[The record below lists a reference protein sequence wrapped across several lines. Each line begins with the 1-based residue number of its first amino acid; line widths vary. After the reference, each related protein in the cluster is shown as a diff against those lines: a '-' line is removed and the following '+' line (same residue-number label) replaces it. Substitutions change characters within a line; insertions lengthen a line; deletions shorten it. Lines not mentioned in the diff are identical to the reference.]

1 MTNPAPNPFW
11 QMPPLPQPPDDP
23 TFRLLN
29 GRVGWNAAELDGVAI
44 SDDRLGLLVLPG
56 SGRLLTE
63 PSGSF
68 GGLVLPG
75 NAALAPDG
83 SIYLLDVQAGQ
94 VRRFDP
100 CDCRFNPLP
109 CLGGLGTGPRQVKDP
124 RGIGICLGNLFLCD
138 SGNHR
143 LLVFARFR
151 LALRGIWAPPSSAG
165 FINPWQPTGIA
176 FDRRRRVYVTDPA
189 NGCIHRFLP
198 SGTWERSFPGF
209 GDVRWIAI
217 DLCDRIYTVSQG
229 ETFARISGKDG
240 EPIGTASRPEEIADR
255 FPSLNFKVDA
265 FGNLDLSGLCQ
276 TTDST
281 GFFAPDG
288 TSLDSLPPNPPV
300 LFSTTGTYLSEALDS
315 RFYRCQWHRI
325 LLHGRLP
332 LKTAIRVSTFTSELQ
347 LPLSQI
353 QNLPP
358 EAWQTNQTVTAIS
371 GEWESLI
378 FSGPG
383 RYLWLRLQLAGNG
396 SATPV
401 IESIR
406 LEYPRISLRRYLP
419 AVFAEDPGGTN
430 FTDRFLSIFDTSLRS
445 IERKIDNEAAYFDP
459 LSAPAV
465 ANKTT
470 GIDFLSWLASWV
482 GVTLDRQMPVAQ
494 RRQILKQSGQFLCIR
509 GTRFSLWKQ
518 LLLMLGMDADSV
530 CCAHDQ
536 PQTTC
541 CPRPLNCAPPAKPS
555 CSWEPPPLILEHYQ
569 LRRWLFLGQGRLG
582 DASLLW
588 GSRIVNRS
596 QLGANAQAG
605 VSQLLTT
612 PDPFHDPFLKFSNR
626 FTVFV
631 PSSTG
636 KSDQKRRSLINLLEG
651 EKPAHTQYQIE
662 YVSPR
667 MRIGFQSMIGLDAVI
682 ARYPSG
688 FKVGQKLGQDSV
700 IGSSHTQD
708 GPSWTIG
715 RNSLIGG
722 GAKLDESR
730 ER

>member
-1 MTNPAPNPFW
+1 MTNATPNPFW
-11 QMPPLPQPPDDP
+11 QMPPVPRPPDDP
-23 TFRLLN
+23 TFWLLN

-44 SDDRLGLLVLPG
+44 SDDHLGLLILPG

-83 SIYLLDVQAGQ
+83 SIYLVDAQAGQ

-100 CDCRFNPLP
+100 CDCRFNTLP
-109 CLGGLGTGPRQVKDP
+109 CLGGLGTGPRQVNHP
-124 RGIGICLGNLFLCD
+124 HGIGICLGNLFLCD

-143 LLVFARFR
+143 LLVFARFG
-151 LALRGIWAPPSSAG
+151 LVLRGIWTPSSSG
-165 FINPWQPTGIA
+165 GLVNPWQPNGVA
-176 FDRRRRVYVTDPA
+176 FDHRRRVFVTDPA

-198 SGTWERSFPGF
+198 SGEWDKAFPGF

-217 DLCDRIYTVSQG
+217 DTCGRIYTVSQG
-229 ETFARISGKDG
+229 EAFVRISDTDGK
-240 EPIGTASRPEEIADR
+240 PIGTASRPEEIADR
-255 FPSLNFKVDA
+255 FPPLGFKVDA
-265 FGNLDLSGLCQ
+265 FGDLDLSSLCQ
-276 TTDST
+276 TAGST
-281 GFFAPDG
+281 SFFAPNG
-288 TSLDSLPPNPPV
+288 TSLDSLPPDPPV
-300 LFSTTGTYLSEALDS
+300 MFSTTGTYLSEALDS
-315 RFYRCQWHRI
+315 QFYRCQWHRI
-325 LLHGRLP
+325 LLRGRPP

-347 LPLSQI
+347 QPLSQI
-353 QNLPP
+353 QNLPA
-358 EAWQTNQTVTAIS
+358 EAWQTNQTLTAIS

-396 SATPV
+396 SATPA

-419 AVFAEDPGGTN
+419 AIFAEDPGGTN

-445 IERKIDNEAAYFDP
+445 LERKIDNEASYFDP

-465 ANKTT
+465 ANKTA

-482 GVTLDRQMPVAQ
+482 GVNLDRQMPVAQ
-494 RRQILKQSGQFLCIR
+494 RRQILKQSGQFLSIR

-518 LLLMLGMDADSV
+518 LLLILGMDPNSV
-530 CCAHDQ
+530 CCADDQ

-541 CPRPLNCAPPAKPS
+541 CPRPLNCALPVKPV
-555 CSWEPPPLILEHYQ
+555 CNWEPPPLILEHYQ
-569 LRRWLFLGQGRLG
+569 LRRWLFLGQGHLG

-612 PDPFHDPFLKFSNR
+612 PDPFRDPFLKFSNQ

-631 PSSTG
+631 PASMG
-636 KSDQKRRSLINLLEG
+636 KSTQKRRSLINLLEG

-667 MRIGFQSMIGLDAVI
+667 MRIGFQSMIGLDAVV

-700 IGSSHTQD
+700 IGGSHTQ
-708 GPSWTIG
+708 GGSSWSIG
-715 RNSLIGG
+715 RSSLIGG
-722 GAKLDESR
+722 GAKLD
-730 ER
+730 

>member
-1 MTNPAPNPFW
+1 MTNATPNPFW
-11 QMPPLPQPPDDP
+11 QMPPVPRPPDDP
-23 TFRLLN
+23 TFWLLN

-44 SDDRLGLLVLPG
+44 SDDHLGLLILPG

-94 VRRFDP
+94 VKRFDP
-100 CDCRFNPLP
+100 CDCKFNSLP

-124 RGIGICLGNLFLCD
+124 RGIGICFGNLFLCD

-143 LLVFARFR
+143 LLVFARFG
-151 LALRGIWAPPSSAG
+151 LVLRGIWAPPSSAG
-165 FINPWQPTGIA
+165 LINAWEPTGIA
-176 FDRRRRVYVTDPA
+176 FDHRRRVYVTDPA
-189 NGCIHRFLP
+189 NGCIHRFFP
-198 SGTWERSFPGF
+198 SGVWEKSFPGF
-209 GDVRWIAI
+209 GSVRWIAI
-217 DLCDRIYTVSQG
+217 DNCGRIYTISQG
-229 ETFARISGKDG
+229 EAFARISDKDG
-240 EPIGTASRPEEIADR
+240 KPIGTASRPEEIADC
-255 FPSLNFKVDA
+255 FPSLQFKVDA
-265 FGNLDLSGLCQ
+265 FGDLDLSGLCQ
-276 TTDST
+276 TTGST
-281 GFFAPDG
+281 GYFAPDG
-288 TSLDSLPPNPPV
+288 TSLDSLPPDPPIM
-300 LFSTTGTYLSEALDS
+300 FSTTGTYLSEALDS
-315 RFYRCQWHRI
+315 QFYRCQWHRI
-325 LLHGRLP
+325 LLRGRLP
-332 LKTAIRVSTFTSELQ
+332 LKTRIQVSTFTSELQ
-347 LPLSQI
+347 QPLSQI
-353 QNLPP
+353 QSLPS

-396 SATPV
+396 SATPA
-401 IESIR
+401 IENIR

-445 IERKIDNEAAYFDP
+445 VERKIDNEAAYFDP

-465 ANKTT
+465 ANKTA

-482 GVTLDRQMPVAQ
+482 GVTLDRQMPIAQ
-494 RRQILKQSGQFLCIR
+494 RRQILKQSGQFLSIR

-530 CCAHDQ
+530 CCADDQ
-536 PQTTC
+536 PRTTC
-541 CPRPLNCAPPAKPS
+541 CPRPLNCAPPVKPV
-555 CSWEPPPLILEHYQ
+555 CNWEPPPLILEHYQ
-569 LRRWLFLGQGRLG
+569 LRRWLFLGEGRLG

-612 PDPFHDPFLKFSNR
+612 PDPFHDPFLKFSNQ

-631 PSSTG
+631 PASTG
-636 KSDQKRRSLINLLEG
+636 KSDQRRRSLINLLEG

-667 MRIGFQSMIGLDAVI
+667 MRIGFQSMIGLDAVV

-688 FKVGQKLGQDSV
+688 FKVGQKLGQNSV
-700 IGSSHTQD
+700 IGGSHTQG

-715 RNSLIGG
+715 RSSLIGA
-722 GAKLDESR
+722 GAKLD
-730 ER
+730 